1 MSALDEKINETF
13 AGLVVR
19 KDLVKEVRG
28 NAIVPSYVL
37 EFLLGQ
43 YCATNDEASI
53 RSGIETV
60 KEILHRHYVHRNEAG
75 LIRSNI
81 REKRRW
87 KVIDKVSVALNEKT
101 DTYEASFAN
110 LGIKKVLVDSDTV
123 KKNQKMLVSGV
134 WSIADVEYEHKE
146 EANAVPW
153 ILGGLKAIQMAS
165 FDFDAYL
172 AARAEFST
180 EEWIDL
186 LIQTIG
192 FNPDAFGRRS
202 KLLQLLRLI
211 PYVERNY
218 NLIELGPKGTGKS
231 HIFSEFSPHG
241 ILISGGEVTVPKLFV
256 SNASGKIGLVGY
268 WDTIAFDEFAGRQKK
283 VDKAL
288 VDIMKNYLANK
299 TFSRGIE
306 TLGAEASMAFIGNT
320 KHSVAYMLKHTDLL
334 EELPEK
340 YFDSAFIDRLHTFL
354 PGWEID
360 VIRGEMFAT
369 GYGFIVDYL
378 AEVLRH
384 LRGQDRSAD
393 YRDLFTLDASIS
405 TRDRDGVQKTFSGLM
420 KLLFPGGGA
429 TPEEIREL
437 LTLAMEGRKRIK
449 DQLMRIDSTY
459 PEVEFSFTD
468 KAGWV
473 TRVETLEEREH
484 PRWYHRRNVEEAGE
498 TAIESGSTSLDPGTP
513 VAEPVRGAPEGGRP
527 EPTDATPAVAAPDA
541 PRGPEPGHVTFAEN
555 QKGVSFDALLGP
567 WLDGAAE
574 ITLTDPYIRVYHQMR
589 NLMELLEVVAL
600 RKPDGEDVRLRL
612 ITTPAP
618 EDPERQAGYLEQIRD
633 GIAPLGVDFTWTFDG
648 TNSIHARHLV
658 TDSGWKILLDRG
670 LDVFQRA
677 DLNNGF
683 SPANRHQRFRQVKSF
698 EVTYLRE
705 EPDTLG

>member
-1 MSALDEKINETF
+1 MLARMGSALQLEPT
-13 AGLVVR
+13 AVVR

-43 YCATNDEASI
+43 YCATSDEASI

-60 KEILHRHYVHRNEAG
+60 KEILQRHYVHRNEAG

-81 REKRRW
+81 REKGRW
-87 KVIDKVSVALNEKT
+87 KVIDKVSVALNDKT
-101 DTYEASFAN
+101 DAYEATFAN

-134 WSIADVEYEHKE
+134 WSIADLEYEHKE

-153 ILGGLKAIQMAS
+153 ILTGLKPIQMSS
-165 FDFDAYL
+165 FDFDVYVE
-172 AARAEFST
+172 ARAQFST

-192 FNPDAFGRRS
+192 FNPEAFGRRS

-211 PYVERNY
+211 PFVERNY

-299 TFSRGIE
+299 FFSRGVE

-320 KHSVAYMLKHTDLL
+320 KHSVAYMLKHSDLF
-334 EELPEK
+334 EELPDK
-340 YFDSAFIDRLHTFL
+340 YYDSAFIDRLHTYL

-384 LRGQDRSAD
+384 LRGQDRSSD
-393 YRDLFTLDASIS
+393 YRDLFTLDPSIS

-429 TPEEIREL
+429 TAEEIQEL
-437 LTLAMEGRKRIK
+437 LNLAMEGRKRVK

-459 PEVEFSFTD
+459 PEVEFQFTD
-468 KAGWV
+468 TAGRV
-473 TRVETLEEREH
+473 TKVQTLEEREH
-484 PRWYHRRNVEEAGE
+484 PRWYNRRSVEENDTPANEHLIEPGP
-498 TAIESGSTSLDPGTP
+498 TAPNSS
-513 VAEPVRGAPEGGRP
+513 GAPLRMAP
-527 EPTDATPAVAAPDA
+527 AAPLTVA
-541 PRGPEPGHVTFAEN
+541 TGPETGHVTFAEN
-555 QKGVSFDALLGP
+555 QKGVSFDGLFGP

-574 ITLTDPYIRVYHQMR
+574 ITLTDPYIRIYHQMR

-600 RKPDGEDVRLRL
+600 RKPDGEDVQFRL
-612 ITTPAP
+612 ITAP
-618 EDPERQAGYLEQIRD
+618 DPDDIERQTGYLEQIRD
-633 GIAPLGVDFTWTFDG
+633 GIGALGVEFSWAFDG
-648 TNSIHARHLV
+648 TSTIHARHLV
-658 TDSGWKILLDRG
+658 TDTGWRILLDRG

-683 SPANRHQRFRQVKSF
+683 SPANRHQRFRQVKAF

-705 EPDTLG
+705 GAAVQ

>member
-1 MSALDEKINETF
+1 MSALDDKINETF

-43 YCATNDEASI
+43 YCASNEEETI
-53 RSGIETV
+53 RSGIEKV

-81 REKRRW
+81 REKGLY

-101 DTYEASFAN
+101 DAYEASFAN

-134 WSIADVEYEHKE
+134 WSIADVEYDHKE

-153 ILGGLKAIQMAS
+153 VLGNLKSIQMS
-165 FDFDAYL
+165 NFDFDAYL
-172 AARAEFST
+172 AARAEFTT

-268 WDTIAFDEFAGRQKK
+268 WDTIAFDEFAGKAKK
-283 VDKAL
+283 VDRAL

-299 TFSRGIE
+299 TFSRGVE

-320 KHSVAYMLKHTDLL
+320 KHSVAHMLKHSDLF
-334 EELPEK
+334 EELPDK
-340 YFDSAFIDRLHTFL
+340 YYDSAFIDRLHTYL
-354 PGWEID
+354 PGWELD

-384 LRGQDRSAD
+384 LRGQDRSSD
-393 YRDLFTLDASIS
+393 YRDLFTLDPSIS

-429 TPEEIREL
+429 TEAEIRQL
-437 LTLAMEGRKRIK
+437 LTLAMEGRKRVK

-459 PEVEFSFTD
+459 PEVAFHFTD
-468 KAGWV
+468 TAGRV
-473 TRVETLEEREH
+473 TKVQTLEEREH
-484 PRWYHRRNVEEAGE
+484 PRWYHRRNVEEADD
-498 TAIESGSTSLDPGTP
+498 AVIEPGHP
-513 VAEPVRGAPEGGRP
+513 RDQGAPAP
-527 EPTDATPAVAAPDA
+527 EARRTEPAGSPAAPS
-541 PRGPEPGHVTFAEN
+541 GPTPGHVTFAEN
-555 QKGVSFDALLGP
+555 QKGVSFDALFGP
-567 WLDGAAE
+567 WFDGAAE

-600 RKPDGEDVRLRL
+600 RKPDGEDVRFNLL
-612 ITTPAP
+612 TAPDP
-618 EDPERQAGYLEQIRD
+618 EDLARQAGYLEQIRD
-633 GIAPLGVDFTWTFDG
+633 GIAPLGVEFSWAFDG
-648 TNSIHARHLV
+648 TNTIHARHLV
-658 TDSGWKILLDRG
+658 TDTGWKILLDRG

-683 SPANRHQRFRQVKSF
+683 SPANRHQRFRQVRAF
-698 EVTYLRE
+698 EVTYLWDGGHGPVKER
-705 EPDTLG
+705 THGL

>member
-1 MSALDEKINETF
+1 MSALNDKINETF
-13 AGLVVR
+13 TGLVVR

-43 YCATNDEASI
+43 YCATNDEETI

-81 REKRRW
+81 REKGRW

-101 DTYEASFAN
+101 DAYEATFAN

-134 WSIADVEYEHKE
+134 WSIADLEYDHKE

-153 ILGGLKAIQMAS
+153 VLSGLKPIQMSS
-165 FDFDAYL
+165 FDYEAYL
-172 AARAEFST
+172 AARAQFTT

-299 TFSRGIE
+299 SFSRGVE

-320 KHSVAYMLKHTDLL
+320 KHSVAYMLKHSDLF
-334 EELPEK
+334 EELPDK
-340 YFDSAFIDRLHTFL
+340 YYDSAFIDRLHTYL

-384 LRGQDRSAD
+384 LRGQDRSSD
-393 YRDLFTLDASIS
+393 YRDLFTLDPSIS

-429 TPEEIREL
+429 TEAEIREL
-437 LTLAMEGRKRIK
+437 LTLAMEGRKRVK

-459 PEVEFSFTD
+459 PEVEFRFTD
-468 KAGWV
+468 KAGQV
-473 TRVETLEEREH
+473 TRVQTLEEREH
-484 PRWYHRRNVEEAGE
+484 PRWYHRRNVEETYEVITEPGQ
-498 TAIESGSTSLDPGTP
+498 TPDPGVP
-513 VAEPVRGAPEGGRP
+513 S
-527 EPTDATPAVAAPDA
+527 PTCDALEAPAVNPTAPS
-541 PRGPEPGHVTFAEN
+541 GPAPGHVTFAEN
-555 QKGVSFDALLGP
+555 QKGVSFDVLLGP

-600 RKPDGEDVRLRL
+600 RKPDGEDVRFNLL
-612 ITTPAP
+612 TAPDP
-618 EDPERQAGYLEQIRD
+618 EDLERQTGYLEQIRD
-633 GIAPLGVDFTWTFDG
+633 GIAPLGIEFSWTFDG
-648 TNSIHARHLV
+648 TSTIHARHLV
-658 TDSGWKILLDRG
+658 TDTGWKILLDRG

-683 SPANRHQRFRQVKSF
+683 SPANRHQRFRPVKAF
-698 EVTYLRE
+698 EVTYLLNDLDR
-705 EPDTLG
+705 P

>member
-1 MSALDEKINETF
+1 MSTLDDKINENF

-43 YCATNDEASI
+43 YCATNDEDSI
-53 RSGIETV
+53 RSGIDTV
-60 KEILHRHYVHRNEAG
+60 KEILLRHYVHRNEAG

-81 REKRRW
+81 REKGRW
-87 KVIDKVSVALNEKT
+87 KVIDKVSVALNDKT
-101 DTYEASFAN
+101 DSYEAAFAN

-123 KKNQKMLVSGV
+123 KAHPKMLVSGV
-134 WSIADVEYEHKE
+134 WCIADVEYEHKE

-153 ILGGLKAIQMAS
+153 IMGSLKPIQMSS
-165 FDFDAYL
+165 FDFDEYVG
-172 AARAEFST
+172 RRVEFT
-180 EEWIDL
+180 TDEWIDL

-192 FNPDAFGRRS
+192 FNPDGFGRRS

-211 PYVERNY
+211 PFVERNY

-256 SNASGKIGLVGY
+256 NNTSGKIGLVGY
-268 WDTIAFDEFAGRQKK
+268 WDTVAFDEFAGKTKK

-299 TFSRGIE
+299 SFSRGIE

-320 KHSVAYMLKHTDLL
+320 KHSVAYMLKHTDLF

-340 YFDSAFIDRLHTFL
+340 YYDSAFIDRLHTYL

-378 AEVLRH
+378 AEILRH
-384 LRGQDRSAD
+384 LRGQDRSSD
-393 YRDLFTLDASIS
+393 YRDLFTLSPTIS

-429 TPEEIREL
+429 TPEEIKEL
-437 LTLAMEGRKRIK
+437 LSLSMEGRKRVK

-468 KAGWV
+468 TAGRV
-473 TRVETLEEREH
+473 TKVQTLEEREH
-484 PRWYHRRNVEEAGE
+484 PRWYHRRNVEEDPDGAVIE
-498 TAIESGSTSLDPGTP
+498 TGVSPDPAMSDGP
-513 VAEPVRGAPEGGRP
+513 VTGPAVSAP
-527 EPTDATPAVAAPDA
+527 ATPK
-541 PRGPEPGHVTFAEN
+541 GPAPGHVTFAEN
-555 QKGVSFDALLGP
+555 QKGVSFDVLFGP

-600 RKPDGEDVRLRL
+600 RKPDGEDVRFRL
-612 ITTPAP
+612 LTAPDP

-633 GIAPLGVDFTWTFDG
+633 GIAPLGVEFGWEFDG
-648 TNSIHARHLV
+648 TNTIHARHLV
-658 TDSGWKILLDRG
+658 TDTGWKILLDRG

-677 DLNNGF
+677 DLNSGF
-683 SPANRHQRFRQVKSF
+683 SPASRHQRFRQVKGF
-698 EVTYLRE
+698 EVTYLKE
-705 EPDTLG
+705 VANVIGAPSD

>member
-1 MSALDEKINETF
+1 MSTLNDKINETF

-43 YCATNDEASI
+43 YCATNDEETI

-81 REKRRW
+81 REKGRW

-101 DTYEASFAN
+101 DAYEASFAN

-134 WSIADVEYEHKE
+134 WSIADLEYDHKE

-153 ILGGLKAIQMAS
+153 VLTGLKPIQMSS
-165 FDFDAYL
+165 FDYDAYL
-172 AARAEFST
+172 AARAQFTT

-299 TFSRGIE
+299 SFSRGVE

-320 KHSVAYMLKHTDLL
+320 KHSIAYMLKHSDLF
-334 EELPEK
+334 EELPDK
-340 YFDSAFIDRLHTFL
+340 YYDSAFIDRLHTYL

-384 LRGQDRSAD
+384 LRGQDRSSD
-393 YRDLFTLDASIS
+393 YRDLFTLDPSIS

-429 TPEEIREL
+429 TPDEIMEL
-437 LTLAMEGRKRIK
+437 LTLAMEGRKRVK

-459 PEVEFSFTD
+459 PEVEFRFTD
-468 KAGWV
+468 KAGRV
-473 TRVETLEEREH
+473 TKVLTLEEREH
-484 PRWYHRRNVEEAGE
+484 PRWYHRRSVEETEEAM
-498 TAIESGSTSLDPGTP
+498 LDPG
-513 VAEPVRGAPEGGRP
+513 APAP
-527 EPTDATPAVAAPDA
+527 AAPTA
-541 PRGPEPGHVTFAEN
+541 PSGPVPGHVTFAEN
-555 QKGVSFDALLGP
+555 QKGVSFDSLLGP

-574 ITLTDPYIRVYHQMR
+574 ITLTDPYIRVFHQMR
-589 NLMELLEVVAL
+589 NLMELLEAVAL
-600 RKPDGEDVRLRL
+600 RKQDGEDVRFNLL
-612 ITTPAP
+612 TAPDP
-618 EDPERQAGYLEQIRD
+618 EDLARQVGYLEQIRD
-633 GIAPLGVDFTWTFDG
+633 GIAPLGVEFNWTFDG
-648 TNSIHARHLV
+648 ANTIHARHLV
-658 TDSGWKILLDRG
+658 TDTGWKILLDRG

-683 SPANRHQRFRQVKSF
+683 SPANRHQRFRQVKAF
-698 EVTYLRE
+698 EVTYLHNE
-705 EPDTLG
+705 SN